1 MNLRRLL
8 YRTPSNFLCRYIDG
22 CGREREPYLGVEIPD
37 IPDELGVLD
46 GGDVVDGLGG
56 GGCG

>member
-1 MNLRRLL
+1 MSRRH
-8 YRTPSNFLCRYIDG
+8 IDG
-22 CGREREPYLGVEIPD
+22 YGRKRGLYPD
-37 IPDELGVLD
+37 VRILATPDEPGVLD